1 MPEVFSP
8 GRFAA
13 GPGWHWKLVKERKST
28 KAPTIRL
35 MAFSAEGE
43 TRVPLRVVRVGRVA
57 AAMEIIMRKWEK
69 TNASSLTPGGGPR

>member
-1 MPEVFSP
+1 
-8 GRFAA
+8 
-13 GPGWHWKLVKERKST
+13 
-28 KAPTIRL
+28 